1 MLLGDIHASDRPPS
15 SCTDTYTD
23 DLFDLLAAAGAV
35 ARERGVTAVISAGD
49 VFHHKAPSR
58 TSHKLVL
65 LVISAFRD
73 FAEATGSPVWVA
85 PGNHDI
91 QNDRLDS
98 LRTTQPLGAVLES
111 GAAELLDGWADE
123 HPVYGV
129 PWLQQFTTLTV
140 DAAFAAWR
148 EQIFEH
154 GTGTSQVL
162 TVTHAPLYP
171 PGKELTFEHYPAAS
185 WAEAM
190 GGAGQVYYGHVH
202 EPHGV
207 YEVGGVRFCN
217 NGSLSR
223 GSLHEYNLTREIV
236 VTLWDSA
243 TGEFETVPL
252 PARPAS
258 EVFRLREAQE
268 VRDMAGSLDKFL
280 AGISGTSLEVVSVES
295 VQEHLRGADLPA
307 PVRDLCLE
315 LLTGAVHDGA

>member
-23 DLFDLLAAAGAV
+23 DLFGLLAAAVAV

-65 LVISAFRD
+65 RVIEAFRA
-73 FAEATGSPVWVA
+73 FREATGNPVYVV

-98 LRTTQPLGAVLES
+98 LRTTQPLGVVLES
-111 GAAELLDGWADE
+111 GEAELLGGFKAP
-123 HPVYGV
+123 HPVFGV
-129 PWLQQFTTLTV
+129 PWLQSFTDDV
-140 DAAFAAWR
+140 VAGVFAEWA
-148 EQIFEH
+148 EGLAVVPE
-154 GTGTSQVL
+154 SQPYLV
-162 TVTHAPLYP
+162 VTHAPLYP
-171 PGKELTFEHYPAAS
+171 PGRELTFEYYPADR
-185 WAEAM
+185 WAGAM
-190 GGAGQVYYGHVH
+190 GGRGQVYYGHVH